1 MARKTDTF
9 LSRKQVDLGPTEKGG
24 AAKHGYRRRLT
35 ENVLF
40 KWKAG
45 DVVGVSGTTPATCV
59 FSLPQASLT
68 MTTKVLVQLTHV
80 VPAAGGYEPKIYT
93 HKTQK
98 EIEKH
103 VAREGKRFEKMAEAG
118 DESAGTFFV
127 DGKKHPPQGV
137 VAFAILPLTKFADGR
152 DGGASICSK
161 APRGAS
167 RWYVSCGVSQTPAS
181 AFPNTRLTLFFYW
194 SRVPGQG
201 NVRGGAR
208 VGSRRVRC
216 LARFE
221 EPQTDSVRSCV

>member
-9 LSRKQVDLGPTEKGG
+9 LFRKQVDLGPTEKGG

-103 VAREGKRFEKMAEAG
+103 VAREGKRFERMAEAG

-152 DGGASICSK
+152 DGGTVDLIEGTTGCVSMVSIVWCFPNPGLS
-161 APRGAS
+161 
-167 RWYVSCGVSQTPAS
+167 VSQHEADTFLLLVAS
-181 AFPNTRLTLFFYW
+181 
-194 SRVPGQG
+194 S
-201 NVRGGAR
+201 
-208 VGSRRVRC
+208 GSRKRTR
-216 LARFE
+216 R
-221 EPQTDSVRSCV
+221 RSCWKPPRPVPRTF